1 MKTLKNLFGTKET
14 EKTITAFTNA
24 LNVAAMI
31 QIKGG
36 DHDPDNDLW
45 PPKADTSSGN

>member
-1 MKTLKNLFGTKET
+1 MKTLKNLFETKQT
-14 EKTITAFTNA
+14 EKSIHAFANT

-36 DHDPDNDLW
+36 DHDPDSDLW
-45 PPKADTSSGN
+45 PPKADTGN